1 MNIPTNAAS
10 LLSVV
15 SCVGITMCTQYV
27 FSMILANEDMIYVGC
42 VCAVSTHPGM
52 LAAWVYYVVMF
63 LPVCG
68 LVQHGIITLTADRY
82 AYFPTVVFIPVL
94 GACIA
99 HGIQSARMHDPSDW
113 RALDHL
119 ADYYAKVGRVA
130 ESAPY
135 WERSLVHTPRTGL
148 KAKLQEAR
156 LLMFLGRYERGCA
169 LYDLELRQFPGST
182 HLLNNMGVCYMHMRK
197 YDLAKQSFQRA
208 IDYGLG
214 LSGKHGADTE
224 TPQVNLKQLEGW
236 DGQANY
242 HAHLM
247 W

>member
-99 HGIQSARMHDPSDW
+99 HGIQSARI
-113 RALDHL
+113 
-119 ADYYAKVGRVA
+119 
-130 ESAPY
+130 
-135 WERSLVHTPRTGL
+135 
-148 KAKLQEAR
+148 